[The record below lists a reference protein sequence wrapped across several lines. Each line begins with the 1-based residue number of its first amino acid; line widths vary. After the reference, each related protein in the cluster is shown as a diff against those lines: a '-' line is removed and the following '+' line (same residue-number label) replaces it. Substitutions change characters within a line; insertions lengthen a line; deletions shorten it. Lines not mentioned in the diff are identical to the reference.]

1 MLDNAKRRKALFNT
15 VFSALFL
22 ALAYLIPLLT
32 GQVQSINAMFCP
44 MHIPI
49 FLCGAICGW
58 QWGLAVG
65 IIAPISRSL
74 ILGMPLF
81 FPTAVCMAFE
91 LAAYG
96 AIAGLM
102 HKLLPKKKPY
112 IYCSLVVAMI
122 VGRLVWGLASYLFVV
137 GVKGGS
143 FTLAAFFAGAVTNA
157 LPGIILQIILVPV
170 LVMAAE
176 RFKFL
181 NFED

>member
-96 AIAGLM
+96 LVFGLM
-102 HKLLPKKKPY
+102 YKLLPKKIINIY
-112 IYCSLVVAMI
+112 ISLFAAMV
-122 VGRLVWGLASYLFVV
+122 VGRLARGIAEFSCMGLSGKTFELSAFLSGVV
-137 GVKGGS
+137 LYSV
-143 FTLAAFFAGAVTNA
+143 
-157 LPGIILQIILVPV
+157 PGIILQFLLVPLTV
-170 LVMAAE
+170 ILAE
-176 RFKFL
+176 RLKTRI
-181 NFED
+181 E